1 MIWQVKLIKADI
13 YNGFE
18 IELTRLV
25 KSPLPLFAKEGESL
39 PLEKGGEEGFSE
51 SILIIM
57 KPLITYRGWS
67 CFYAFHESK

>member
-1 MIWQVKLIKADI
+1 LSAETGNQTGGGSGLI
-13 YNGFE
+13 NGLE

-51 SILIIM
+51 SVMTIM
-57 KPLITYRGWS
+57 KPLITGQ
-67 CFYAFHESK
+67 AA